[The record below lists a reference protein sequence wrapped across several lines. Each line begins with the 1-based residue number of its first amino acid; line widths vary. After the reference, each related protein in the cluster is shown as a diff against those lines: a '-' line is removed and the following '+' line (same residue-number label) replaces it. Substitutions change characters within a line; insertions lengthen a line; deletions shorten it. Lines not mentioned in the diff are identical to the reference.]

1 MRAMGGGGGWK
12 SPSRRGE
19 RGSKRLESATFVWG
33 ERCTSSGGKARANGD
48 SRRDRGDGEILF
60 SGEPPFYIHP
70 LSMAWK
76 YMGLRKCF
84 LRSQA
89 ECCSLLMSCRENGKV
104 MSAFFS

>member
-1 MRAMGGGGGWK
+1 MEVSFA
-12 SPSRRGE
+12 
-19 RGSKRLESATFVWG
+19 VWG
-33 ERCTSSGGKARANGD
+33 AWEQKIGECNFRGGRKMHLFGGQGKGEWGLKKRP
-48 SRRDRGDGEILF
+48 RGDGEILF

>member
-1 MRAMGGGGGWK
+1 MEVSFAAWGAWEQKIGECNF
-12 SPSRRGE
+12 RG
-19 RGSKRLESATFVWG
+19 G
-33 ERCTSSGGKARANGD
+33 ERCTSSGGKARANGA

-89 ECCSLLMSCRENGKV
+89 ECCSLLMSCMENGKV

>member
-1 MRAMGGGGGWK
+1 MEVSFAAWGAWEQKIGECNF
-12 SPSRRGE
+12 RRG
-19 RGSKRLESATFVWG
+19 RKMHLF
-33 ERCTSSGGKARANGD
+33 GGARQG
-48 SRRDRGDGEILF
+48 RMGPQEETRGDGEILF